1 MDASVHERMLVTS
14 SHERLHMELAKHT
27 EGKDPPDLTEIG
39 TVRTDHPRREWTVG
53 CSIMQEYENLKKEKK
68 HGRDIQ

>member
-1 MDASVHERMLVTS
+1 MRKE
-14 SHERLHMELAKHT
+14 EIEMELAKHT

>member
-1 MDASVHERMLVTS
+1 
-14 SHERLHMELAKHT
+14 MELAKHT